1 MAVKT
6 VLLPEEEPVTCP
18 FGRLLQVLGK
28 PHTLQIL
35 YGLGVRSPMRFTE
48 LQKELKIQPKT
59 LTARLHELT
68 KIGLLERKSYDEIPP
83 RVEYELTQKGKDL
96 SGMFSE
102 ASIWAKK
109 YGFDF
114 RSRQTKN

>member
-1 MAVKT
+1 MSTKT
-6 VLLPEEEPVTCP
+6 VLLSEEEPVTCP

-35 YGLGVRSPMRFTE
+35 YGLGVRSPLRFTE

-96 SGMFSE
+96 GGMFSE

-114 RSRQTKN
+114 RARKTKD

>member
-1 MAVKT
+1 MDTKT
-6 VLLPEEEPVTCP
+6 IMIPDEDSVACP
-18 FGRLLQVLGK
+18 FGELLKALGK

-35 YGLGVRSPMRFTE
+35 YGLGVRSPLRFTE
-48 LQKELKIQPKT
+48 LQTGLKIQPKT

-68 KIGLLERKSYDEIPP
+68 KIGLLDRKSYDEIPP

-96 SGMFSE
+96 GWMFSE

-109 YGFDF
+109 YGNDLK
-114 RSRQTKN
+114 SRRARN